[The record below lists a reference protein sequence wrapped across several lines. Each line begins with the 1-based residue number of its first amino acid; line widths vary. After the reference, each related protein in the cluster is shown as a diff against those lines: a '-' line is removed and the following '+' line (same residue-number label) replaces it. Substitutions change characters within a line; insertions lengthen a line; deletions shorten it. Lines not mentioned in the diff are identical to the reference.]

1 MSTEEK
7 HISTEAQVKQD
18 GKDVFSSSSSSSVL
32 WRPNNVLL
40 KTFLLITCIKILLIP
55 TYRSTDFEV
64 HRNWLAITYSLPVAE
79 WYVNAQSPW
88 TLDYPP
94 LFAWFEYCLSQVA
107 AFFDPEMLKVE
118 NLNYA
123 SSATIYFQR
132 GTVILADLIF
142 AYGVREMSR
151 TFCKSLNNHIVFVFL
166 SLCNIGLLIVDHVHF
181 QYNGFLLG
189 ILLIS
194 MANVS
199 KTGKEM
205 TVCAVHNGAMWFSIL
220 LNLKHLYVYVA
231 PAYIVWLLKSHC
243 LNSGKFFRRLFSLG
257 LIVLTVLAV
266 SFGPFRTQLP
276 QVISRLFPFKRGL
289 VHSYWAANGW
299 ALYIGA
305 EKVLSVIWKHLGWL
319 KDVKS
324 AVMTGGLVQEQNFL
338 ILPTP
343 TPIVTFLLTFVTMLP
358 ALWCLLCK
366 KPYMNSKAF
375 IRCIVLCALSS
386 FMFGWHVH
394 EKAILTAII
403 SLCVLA
409 ALHAE
414 DARIFII
421 LSSAGQTALLPLLY
435 PDNLSSLKLLLS
447 LAYMLSSIL
456 ILTNH
461 HGKPLLRLHEWLYV
475 IPLPLVTVYEVVL
488 HKLLLGD
495 KLPFLP
501 LAFTSIYCAIGITYC
516 WMLYYYMYL
525 QNDARANERTAEDK
539 SNRQRL
545 KDKQF

>member
-1 MSTEEK
+1 MPTARQDILTE
-7 HISTEAQVKQD
+7 TQVNQD
-18 GKDVFSSSSSSSVL
+18 GKITSSSSFSSVL
-32 WRPNNVLL
+32 WKVDNTLL
-40 KTFLLITCIKILLIP
+40 KIFLLVTCIKILLIP

-64 HRNWLAITYSLPVAE
+64 HRNWLAITHSLPVAE
-79 WYVNAQSPW
+79 WYMNAQSPW

-107 AFFDPEMLKVE
+107 VLFDPEMLKVE

-132 GTVILADLIF
+132 GTVIFADLIF
-142 AYGVREMSR
+142 AYGVRETGR
-151 TFCKSLNNHIVFVFL
+151 TFCKSLNSHIVFIFL
-166 SLCNIGLLIVDHVHF
+166 SLCNVGLLLVDHIHF

-189 ILLIS
+189 VLLMS
-194 MANVS
+194 MAKVS
-199 KTGKEM
+199 KIDKQM
-205 TVCAVHNGAMWFSIL
+205 SVLQGAMWFAIL

-231 PAYIVWLLKSHC
+231 PAYTIWLLKSYC
-243 LNSGKFFRRLFSLG
+243 LNSGKFFKRLFSLG
-257 LIVLTVLAV
+257 LIVLTILAV

-276 QVISRLFPFKRGL
+276 QVMSRLFPFKRGL

-305 EKVLSVIWKHLGWL
+305 EKVLSVILKRLGWL
-319 KDVKS
+319 KEIKS

-343 TPIVTFLLTFVTMLP
+343 TPIVTFLLTFIAMLP
-358 ALWCLLCK
+358 ALWSLLCK
-366 KPYMNSKAF
+366 KPYMNSKNLV
-375 IRCIVLCALSS
+375 RCIILCALSS

-403 SLCVLA
+403 PLCVLA
-409 ALHAE
+409 AIYAE

-447 LAYMLSSIL
+447 LTYMLLSIL
-456 ILTNH
+456 VLINQHGRHILQ
-461 HGKPLLRLHEWLYV
+461 LHEWLYV
-475 IPLPLVTVYEVVL
+475 IPLPLVTVYEIVL

-516 WMLYYYMYL
+516 WILYYYMYL
-525 QNDARANERTAEDK
+525 QNNVHANDRVTEGK
-539 SNRQRL
+539 LSRQKL
-545 KDKQF
+545 KDKQS

>member
-1 MSTEEK
+1 MPT
-7 HISTEAQVKQD
+7 D
-18 GKDVFSSSSSSSVL
+18 GKDVLTEERAHQDEKVTSSSSSSSSFTF
-32 WRPNNVLL
+32 WKDADGALL

-64 HRNWLAITYSLPVAE
+64 HRNWLAITNSLPIEE

-107 AFFDPEMLKVE
+107 AIFDSEMLRVE

-123 SSATIYFQR
+123 SPATIYFQR
-132 GTVILADLIF
+132 STVIFTDLIF
-142 AYGVREMSR
+142 AYGVRETGR
-151 TFCKSLNNHIVFVFL
+151 TFCKSLNSHVIFIFL
-166 SLCNIGLLIVDHVHF
+166 SLCNIGLLIVDHIHF

-199 KTGKEM
+199 KTDRQIS
-205 TVCAVHNGAMWFSIL
+205 VLQGAAWFAIL

-231 PAYIVWLLKSHC
+231 PAYTVWLLKSYC
-243 LNSGKFFRRLFSLG
+243 LTNGKFFKRLFSLG
-257 LIVLTVLAV
+257 LIILTVLAV
-266 SFGPFRTQLP
+266 SFGPFRTQLS

-299 ALYIGA
+299 ALYIGV
-305 EKVLSVIWKHLGWL
+305 EKILSVIWKQLGWL
-319 KDVKS
+319 KDIKS
-324 AVMTGGLVQEQNFL
+324 AVMTGGLVQEQNFV

-343 TPIVTFLLTFVTMLP
+343 TPISTFLLTFVAMFP
-358 ALWCLLCK
+358 ALWCLLYK
-366 KPYMNSKAF
+366 KSYMNSKYF
-375 IRCIVLCALSS
+375 VKCIVLCALSS

-403 SLCVLA
+403 PLCVLA
-409 ALHAE
+409 AIDAQ

-421 LSSAGQTALLPLLY
+421 LSNAGQTALLPLLH

-447 LAYMLSSIL
+447 LTYMLASIL
-456 ILTNH
+456 VLTNQ

-475 IPLPLVTVYEVVL
+475 ILLPLVTIYEVVL

-501 LAFTSIYCAIGITYC
+501 LAFTSVYCAIGITYC
-516 WMLYYYMYL
+516 WILYYYIYL
-525 QNDARANERTAEDK
+525 KNNTRINETARNKLD
-539 SNRQRL
+539 RQRS
-545 KDKQF
+545 KDKRS

>member
-1 MSTEEK
+1 MSTKEK
-7 HISTEAQVKQD
+7 NISTETQVKQD
-18 GKDVFSSSSSSSVL
+18 GKDVFSSSSSSVF
-32 WRPNNVLL
+32 WRTNNVLL

-123 SSATIYFQR
+123 SPATIYFQR
-132 GTVILADLIF
+132 GTVIFADLIF

-166 SLCNIGLLIVDHVHF
+166 SLCNIGLLIVDHIHF

-266 SFGPFRTQLP
+266 SFGPFRTQLS

-289 VHSYWAANGW
+289 VHSYWAANSW

-305 EKVLSVIWKHLGWL
+305 EKVLSVIWKRLGWL
-319 KDVKS
+319 KNVKS

-343 TPIVTFLLTFVTMLP
+343 TPIITFLLTFVIMLP
-358 ALWCLLCK
+358 ALWCLYK
-366 KPYMNSKAF
+366 KPYVNSKDF
-375 IRCIVLCALSS
+375 IRCIVLCVLSS

-403 SLCVLA
+403 PLCILA
-409 ALHAE
+409 ALHVE

-435 PDNLSSLKLLLS
+435 PDNLSCLKLLLS

-461 HGKPLLRLHEWLYV
+461 HGRPLLRLHEWLYV

-488 HKLLLGD
+488 HKLLFGD

-525 QNDARANERTAEDK
+525 QNDARDKTVGDK

-545 KDKQF
+545 KQS

>member
-1 MSTEEK
+1 MS
-7 HISTEAQVKQD
+7 VD
-18 GKDVFSSSSSSSVL
+18 GKDILTETQVHRDEKSSSSASVL
-32 WRPNNVLL
+32 WRADSILL
-40 KTFLLITCIKILLIP
+40 KTFLLVTCIKILLIP

-64 HRNWLAITYSLPVAE
+64 HRNWLAITYSLPVKE

-94 LFAWFEYCLSQVA
+94 LFAWFEYCLSQAA

-123 SSATIYFQR
+123 SPATVYFQR
-132 GTVILADLIF
+132 GTVIFADLIL
-142 AYGVREMSR
+142 AYGVREMGR
-151 TFCKSLNNHIVFVFL
+151 TFCKSLNNHIVFIFL
-166 SLCNIGLLIVDHVHF
+166 SLCNIGLLIVDHIHF

-189 ILLIS
+189 ILLLS

-199 KTGKEM
+199 KIGKQ
-205 TVCAVHNGAMWFSIL
+205 VSVLQGAMWFAVL

-231 PAYIVWLLKSHC
+231 PAYTVWLLKSYC
-243 LNSGKFFRRLFSLG
+243 WDSKEFFKRLFSLG

-266 SFGPFRTQLP
+266 SFGPFRTRLL

-305 EKVLSVIWKHLGWL
+305 EKVLSVIWKRLGWL
-319 KDVKS
+319 EDVKS

-343 TPIVTFLLTFVTMLP
+343 TPIVTFILTFVTMLP

-366 KPYMNSKAF
+366 KSYMNSRHF
-375 IRCIVLCALSS
+375 VRCIVLCALSS

-403 SLCVLA
+403 PLCVLA
-409 ALHAE
+409 TIYAE

-421 LSSAGQTALLPLLY
+421 LSTAGQTALLPLLY
-435 PDNLSSLKLLLS
+435 PDNLSSLKLMLL
-447 LAYMLSSIL
+447 LTYMLSSIL
-456 ILTNH
+456 ILTNQ
-461 HGKPLLRLHEWLYV
+461 HGGPLLQLHEWLYV
-475 IPLPLVTVYEVVL
+475 ISLPLVTIYEVVL

-501 LAFTSIYCAIGITYC
+501 LAFTSVYCAIGVTYC
-516 WMLYYYMYL
+516 WTLYYHMYL
-525 QNDARANERTAEDK
+525 RENARSTNDRTVGGK
-539 SNRQRL
+539 LSRQKL
-545 KDKQF
+545 KDKQS

>member
-1 MSTEEK
+1 MPVDEKDILTEVYRDEK
-7 HISTEAQVKQD
+7 A
-18 GKDVFSSSSSSSVL
+18 VFSSSSLFSRADST
-32 WRPNNVLL
+32 LL
-40 KTFLLITCIKILLIP
+40 KTFLLVTCIKILLIP

-64 HRNWLAITYSLPVAE
+64 HRNWLAITYSLPVTE
-79 WYVNAQSPW
+79 WYVNTQSPW

-94 LFAWFEYCLSQVA
+94 LFAWFEYCLSQAA

-123 SSATIYFQR
+123 SPATIYFQR
-132 GTVILADLIF
+132 GTVIFTDLIL
-142 AYGVREMSR
+142 AYGVRETGR
-151 TFCKSLNNHIVFVFL
+151 TFCKSLNSHIVFIFL
-166 SLCNIGLLIVDHVHF
+166 SLCNIGLLIVDHIHF

-199 KTGKEM
+199 QTDKQIS
-205 TVCAVHNGAMWFSIL
+205 VLQGAMWFAVL
-220 LNLKHLYVYVA
+220 LNLKHLYMYVA
-231 PAYIVWLLKSHC
+231 PAYIVWLLKSYC
-243 LNSGKFFRRLFSLG
+243 LDSKKFFKRLFSLG
-257 LIVLTVLAV
+257 LIVLTILTV
-266 SFGPFRTQLP
+266 SFGPFRTQLS

-299 ALYIGA
+299 ALYIGV
-305 EKVLSVIWKHLGWL
+305 EKVLSVIWKRLGWL

-343 TPIVTFLLTFVTMLP
+343 TPIVTFLLIFVTILP

-366 KPYMNSKAF
+366 RSYMSSRHF
-375 IRCIVLCALSS
+375 VRCIVICALSS

-403 SLCVLA
+403 PLCILA
-409 ALHAE
+409 AIHAE

-421 LSSAGQTALLPLLY
+421 LSTAGQTALLPLLY
-435 PDNLSSLKLLLS
+435 PDNLSLLKLLL
-447 LAYMLSSIL
+447 LLTYMFSSIL
-456 ILTNH
+456 ILTNQ
-461 HGKPLLRLHEWLYV
+461 HGKSLLRLHEWLYV
-475 IPLPLVTVYEVVL
+475 ISLPLVTIYEVVL

-501 LAFTSIYCAIGITYC
+501 LAITSMYCAVGITYC
-516 WMLYYYMYL
+516 WILYYYMYIWE
-525 QNDARANERTAEDK
+525 NACAN
-539 SNRQRL
+539 NRIVGSKHSRQKL
-545 KDKQF
+545 KDKRS